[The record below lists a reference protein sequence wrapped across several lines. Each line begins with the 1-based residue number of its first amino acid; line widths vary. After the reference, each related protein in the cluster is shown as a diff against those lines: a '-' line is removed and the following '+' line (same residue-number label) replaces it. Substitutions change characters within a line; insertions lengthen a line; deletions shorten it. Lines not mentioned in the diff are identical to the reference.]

1 MRVMSAVA
9 ILAVLIGLWVA
20 RLIYLQIYQHSLYVT
35 LSNKNQLNIIPIEP
49 MRGLIY
55 DRKGILLANNVP
67 IHTLD
72 IVREYAGDLE
82 KTFKNLS
89 EIISI
94 TPEETDQFLKSA
106 RQSLRFEPV
115 TLKYQLSEVEM
126 ADFYANQYRFP
137 GVVVNTHFV
146 RYYPNSESTVHAVGY
161 MGRIDQND
169 LKNVDA
175 GNYSASDHIGKAGI
189 EKYYEEAL
197 HGKIGHQ
204 QIEVD
209 VRGRVMRVLKNT
221 PPTSGETLYLS
232 IDSQLQKVA
241 QEAFGE
247 EQGALVAI
255 DPKTG
260 QILAFVSQPGY
271 DSNPFVQGMNYKAY
285 QALNESEQKPL
296 YNRALKGLYSPG
308 STIKPFA
315 GLMALDLGLIHEGD
329 AIHDPGI
336 FRIAGTVFHDHV
348 KNGHGMV
355 NMAKAIMVSCDIYF
369 YQLALK
375 LGISRLGD
383 AFKIFGMGAP
393 SGIDLFGEASGLV
406 PDPEW
411 QKKRR
416 KRNWSAGDTVN
427 SGIGQGAVLA
437 TPLQMANAAA
447 MMANRGERYR
457 PTLVA
462 KRKLPTG
469 EVVPSQ
475 PVLEKKWALKNE
487 HHWDVIINA
496 MKDVAHSP
504 SGTALRYFG
513 AQVPYQVAG
522 KTGTTEVHRPKI
534 YNEIKDQFRPKKYR
548 NHKWFIAFAPA
559 DQPKIALAVV
569 VEHNSTA
576 VHIARTVL
584 DYYLLGKLP
593 KPPEPEESKIVSKPN
608 KPMAEH

>member
-20 RLIYLQIYQHSLYVT
+20 RLIYLQVYQHSLYVT

-49 MRGLIY
+49 TRGLIY
-55 DRKGILLANNVP
+55 DRKGVLLADNIPV
-67 IHTLD
+67 HSLD
-72 IVREYAGDLE
+72 IVREYAGDL
-82 KTFKNLS
+82 KQTLKNLS
-89 EIISI
+89 EIIPI
-94 TPEETDQFLKSA
+94 TPEEMDQFQKAA

-115 TLKYQLSEVEM
+115 TLKYKLNEAEM
-126 ADFYANQYRFP
+126 ADFYVNQYRFP
-137 GVVVNTHFV
+137 GVVVNTHFI
-146 RYYPNSESTVHAVGY
+146 RHYPSAEATVHAVGY
-161 MGRIDQND
+161 MGRIDQAD
-169 LKNVDA
+169 LQNVNIDA
-175 GNYSASDHIGKAGI
+175 ANYSASDHIGKAGI

-209 VRGRVMRVLKNT
+209 VRGRVMRVLKNVT
-221 PPTSGETLYLS
+221 PTPGETLYLS
-232 IDSQLQKVA
+232 IDSKLQKVA

-255 DPKTG
+255 EPRTG

-271 DSNPFVQGMNYKAY
+271 DSNPFVQGMNFKAY
-285 QALNESEQKPL
+285 SALNESEEKPL
-296 YNRALKGLYSPG
+296 YNRALKGQYSPG

-315 GLMALDLGLIHEGD
+315 ALMALELGLVGEQD

-336 FRIAGTVFHDHV
+336 FRIAGATFRDHL
-348 KNGHGMV
+348 KEGHGMV
-355 NMAKAIMVSCDIYF
+355 NMSKAIMVSCDIYF

-375 LGISRLGD
+375 LGILRLGN
-383 AFKIFGMGAP
+383 ALKLFGMGAP
-393 SGIDLFGEASGLV
+393 TGVDLLGEASGLV
-406 PDPEW
+406 PDPQW
-411 QKKRR
+411 KKKRR
-416 KRNWSAGDTVN
+416 KEGWSAGDTVI

-437 TPLQMANAAA
+437 TPLQMASAVA
-447 MMANRGERYR
+447 MVANRGERYR

-469 EVVPSQ
+469 EMIPNA
-475 PVLEKKWALKNE
+475 PILEKKWTLKDE
-487 HHWDVIINA
+487 HHWDVIVEA
-496 MKDVAHSP
+496 MEGVAHNP
-504 SGTALRYFG
+504 GGTALRYFG
-513 AQVPYQVAG
+513 AQVPYRVAG

-534 YNEIKDQFRPKKYR
+534 YDGVKDQFRPKKYR
-548 NHKWFIAFAPA
+548 NHKWFIAFAPV
-559 DQPKIALAVV
+559 DQPRIALAVV

-593 KPPEPEESKIVSKPN
+593 KPPESE
-608 KPMAEH
+608 M